1 MISFWVATTNNDM
14 HLTLSARG
22 SFVLSAPFATWN
34 AVHAAFR
41 RVLSR
46 QIFAWKNVVE
56 SIIILCLMCRN

>member
-1 MISFWVATTNNDM
+1 MISFWVATMNNDM

-46 QIFAWKNVVE
+46 QIFTKNVVE